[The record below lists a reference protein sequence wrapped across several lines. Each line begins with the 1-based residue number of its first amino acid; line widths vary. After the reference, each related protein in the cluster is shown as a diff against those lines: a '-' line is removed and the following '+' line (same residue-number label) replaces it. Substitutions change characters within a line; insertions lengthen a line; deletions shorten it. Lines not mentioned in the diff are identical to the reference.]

1 MWFEIIPS
9 FAIVSLALAAP
20 GYAIY
25 GLHKL
30 ALGNPYRRGMEERH
44 NRMDYQRDRR
54 LTANPYIQ
62 NGLEVIPDE

>member
-30 ALGNPYRRGMEERH
+30 VLGNVSEQNILNP
-44 NRMDYQRDRR
+44 NVFVR
-54 LTANPYIQ
+54 LVYITKV
-62 NGLEVIPDE
+62 GKIEKRCHC